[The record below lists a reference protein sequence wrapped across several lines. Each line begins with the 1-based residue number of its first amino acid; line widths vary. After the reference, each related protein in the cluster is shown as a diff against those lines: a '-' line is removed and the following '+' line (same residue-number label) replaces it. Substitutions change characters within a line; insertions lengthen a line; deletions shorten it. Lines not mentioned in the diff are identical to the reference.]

1 MAWDIT
7 VTLEDRPGTLAY
19 LGEATGAAGI
29 NIDGACGFL
38 CEEGAKAV
46 VHCLVEDPAAA
57 RQAFEAASVDVGKE
71 REVLVVDVENR
82 PGEFGRIARRIT
94 DAGVNIDLFYL
105 TADTRVVLG
114 VADLDVA
121 RAAL

>member
-19 LGEATGAAGI
+19 LGEAIGGAGV
-29 NIDGACGFL
+29 NIDAACGFV

-46 VHCLVEDPAAA
+46 FHLLVEDPAAA
-57 RQAFEAASVDVGKE
+57 RQAFEAAGVDVRRE
-71 REVLVVDVENR
+71 REVLVVDVDDR

-105 TADTRVVLG
+105 TADARFVVG
-114 VADLDVA
+114 VDDLD
-121 RAAL
+121 AAQTAV

>member
-19 LGEATGAAGI
+19 LGEASGAAGI
-29 NIDGACGFL
+29 NLGGACGFL

-46 VHCLVEDPAAA
+46 FHFLVEDPAAA
-57 RQAFEAASVDVGKE
+57 RQAFETASGDVGE
-71 REVLVVDVENR
+71 REVLVVDVDDR
-82 PGEFGRIARRIT
+82 PGELGRIARRIT

-105 TADTRVVLG
+105 AADTRFVIG
-114 VADLDVA
+114 VDDLDAA
-121 RAAL
+121 RTAL

>member
-1 MAWDIT
+1 MAH
-7 VTLEDRPGTLAY
+7 

-46 VHCLVEDPAAA
+46 VHFLVEDPAAA
-57 RQAFEAASVDVGKE
+57 RQAFEAAGGDVGRE
-71 REVLVVDVENR
+71 REVLVVDVDDR
-82 PGEFGRIARRIT
+82 PGELGRIARRIT

-105 TADTRVVLG
+105 AADARFVVG
-114 VADLDVA
+114 VDDLDAA

>member
-46 VHCLVEDPAAA
+46 FHFLVEDPAAA
-57 RQAFEAASVDVGKE
+57 RQAFEAAGGYVGE
-71 REVLVVDVENR
+71 REVLVVDVDDR
-82 PGEFGRIARRIT
+82 PGELGRIARRIT

-105 TADTRVVLG
+105 AADTRFVIG
-114 VADLDVA
+114 VDDLDAA

>member
-19 LGEATGAAGI
+19 LGEATGGAGV

-46 VHCLVEDPAAA
+46 VHFLVEDPAAA
-57 RQAFEAASVDVGKE
+57 RQALEAASGDVGE
-71 REVLVVDVENR
+71 REVLVVDVDDR
-82 PGEFGRIARRIT
+82 PGELGRIARRIT

-105 TADTRVVLG
+105 TADARFVVG
-114 VADLDVA
+114 VDDLYAA
-121 RAAL
+121 RTAM

>member
-46 VHCLVEDPAAA
+46 FHFLVEDPAAA
-57 RQAFEAASVDVGKE
+57 RQAFETAGGVVGE
-71 REVLVVDVENR
+71 REVLVVDVDDR
-82 PGEFGRIARRIT
+82 PGEFGRIARRFT

-105 TADTRVVLG
+105 AADTRFVIG
-114 VADLDVA
+114 VDDLDAA
-121 RAAL
+121 RTAL

>member
-1 MAWDIT
+1 MAWDIK
-7 VTLEDRPGTLAY
+7 VTLEDRPGTLAH
-19 LGEATGAAGI
+19 LGETTGAAGI
-29 NIDGACGFL
+29 NLDGGCGFL

-46 VHCLVEDPAAA
+46 FHFLVEDPAAA
-57 RQAFEAASVDVGKE
+57 RQALEAAGVDVGRE
-71 REVLVVDVENR
+71 REVLVIDFDNR

-105 TADTRVVLG
+105 AADTRFVIG
-114 VADLDVA
+114 VDDLDAA

>member
-7 VTLEDRPGTLAY
+7 VTLEDRPGTLAH
-19 LGEATGAAGI
+19 LGEATGGAGV
-29 NIDGACGFL
+29 NIDAACGFV

-46 VHCLVEDPAAA
+46 IHFLVEDPAAA
-57 RQAFEAASVDVGKE
+57 RQALEAAGVDVGGE
-71 REVLVVDVENR
+71 REVLVIDFDNR

-105 TADTRVVLG
+105 TADARFVVG
-114 VADLDVA
+114 VDDLD
-121 RAAL
+121 AAQTAL

>member
-1 MAWDIT
+1 MAWDIK

-29 NIDGACGFL
+29 NIDGGCL
-38 CEEGAKAV
+38 LPCKEGTAV
-46 VHCLVEDPAAA
+46 FHLLVEDPAAA
-57 RQAFEAASVDVGKE
+57 RQALEAAGVDVGGE
-71 REVLVVDVENR
+71 REVLVVDFDDR
-82 PGEFGRIARRIT
+82 PGEFGRIARRIA

-105 TADTRVVLG
+105 AADTRVVFG
-114 VADLDVA
+114 VDDLDAA

>member
-1 MAWDIT
+1 MAWDIK
-7 VTLEDRPGTLAY
+7 VTLEDRPGTLAH

-29 NIDGACGFL
+29 NLDGGCGFL

-46 VHCLVEDPAAA
+46 FHFLVEDPAAA
-57 RQAFEAASVDVGKE
+57 RQACEAAGGHVGE
-71 REVLVVDVENR
+71 REVLVVDVDDR
-82 PGEFGRIARRIT
+82 PGELGRIARRIT

-105 TADTRVVLG
+105 AADTRFVIG
-114 VADLDVA
+114 VDDLDAA

>member
-1 MAWDIT
+1 MAWDIK

-29 NIDGACGFL
+29 NLDGGCGFL

-46 VHCLVEDPAAA
+46 FHFLVEDPAAV
-57 RQAFEAASVDVGKE
+57 RQAFEAAGVDVRRE
-71 REVLVVDVENR
+71 REVLVVDVDDR
-82 PGEFGRIARRIT
+82 PGEFGRIARRFT

-105 TADTRVVLG
+105 AADTRFVIG
-114 VADLDVA
+114 VDDLDAA

>member
-1 MAWDIT
+1 MAWDIK

-29 NIDGACGFL
+29 NLDGGCGFL

-46 VHCLVEDPAAA
+46 FHFLVEDPAAV
-57 RQAFEAASVDVGKE
+57 RQAFEAAGGDVGE
-71 REVLVVDVENR
+71 REVLVVDVDAR
-82 PGEFGRIARRIT
+82 PGERGRIARRIT
-94 DAGVNIDLFYL
+94 DSGVNIDLFYL
-105 TADTRVVLG
+105 AADTRFVIG
-114 VADLDVA
+114 VDDLDAA

>member
-1 MAWDIT
+1 MAWDIK
-7 VTLEDRPGTLAY
+7 VTLEDRPGALAH

-29 NIDGACGFL
+29 NLDGGCGFL

-46 VHCLVEDPAAA
+46 FHFLVEDPAAA
-57 RQAFEAASVDVGKE
+57 RQAFEAAGGDVGE
-71 REVLVVDVENR
+71 REVLVVDVDDR
-82 PGEFGRIARRIT
+82 PGELGRIARRIT

-105 TADTRVVLG
+105 AADTRFVIG
-114 VADLDVA
+114 VDDLDAA

>member
-1 MAWDIT
+1 MAWDIK
-7 VTLEDRPGTLAY
+7 VTLEDRPGTLAH

-29 NIDGACGFL
+29 NIDGGCGFL

-46 VHCLVEDPAAA
+46 FHFLVEDPAAA
-57 RQAFEAASVDVGKE
+57 RQVCEAAGGDVGE
-71 REVLVVDVENR
+71 REVLVVDVDDR
-82 PGEFGRIARRIT
+82 PGELGRIARRIT

-105 TADTRVVLG
+105 AADTRFVIG
-114 VADLDVA
+114 VDDLDAA

>member
-19 LGEATGAAGI
+19 LGEAIGAAGI

-46 VHCLVEDPAAA
+46 VHFLVEDPAAA
-57 RQAFEAASVDVGKE
+57 RQAFEAAGVDVGRE
-71 REVLVVDVENR
+71 REVLIVDFENR
-82 PGEFGRIARRIT
+82 PGGFGRIARRIS
-94 DAGVNIDLFYL
+94 DAGVNVDLFYL
-105 TADTRVVLG
+105 VAETRFVVG
-114 VADLDVA
+114 VDDLDAA
-121 RAAL
+121 RTAL

>member
-1 MAWDIT
+1 MAWDIK
-7 VTLEDRPGTLAY
+7 VTLEDRPGTLAH

-46 VHCLVEDPAAA
+46 FHFLVEDPAAA
-57 RQAFEAASVDVGKE
+57 RQACEAAGGHVGE
-71 REVLVVDVENR
+71 REVLVVDVDDR
-82 PGEFGRIARRIT
+82 PGELGRIARRIT

-105 TADTRVVLG
+105 AADTRFVIG
-114 VADLDVA
+114 VDDLDAA

>member
-1 MAWDIT
+1 MAWDIK

-46 VHCLVEDPAAA
+46 FHFLVEDPAAA
-57 RQAFEAASVDVGKE
+57 RQACEAAGGHVGE
-71 REVLVVDVENR
+71 REVLVVDVDDR
-82 PGEFGRIARRIT
+82 PGELGRIARRIT

-105 TADTRVVLG
+105 AADTRFVIG
-114 VADLDVA
+114 VDDLDAA

>member
-1 MAWDIT
+1 MAWDIK
-7 VTLEDRPGTLAY
+7 VTLEDRPGTLAH

-29 NIDGACGFL
+29 NIDGGCGFL

-46 VHCLVEDPAAA
+46 FHFLVEDPAAA
-57 RQAFEAASVDVGKE
+57 RQTCEAAGGDVGE
-71 REVLVVDVENR
+71 REVLVVDVDDR
-82 PGEFGRIARRIT
+82 PGELGRIARRIT

-105 TADTRVVLG
+105 AADTRFVIG
-114 VADLDVA
+114 VDDLDAA